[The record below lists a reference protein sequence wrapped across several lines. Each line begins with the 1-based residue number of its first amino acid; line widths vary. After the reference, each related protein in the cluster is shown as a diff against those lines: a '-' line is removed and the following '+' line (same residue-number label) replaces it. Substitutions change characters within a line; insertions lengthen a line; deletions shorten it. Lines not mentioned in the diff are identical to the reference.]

1 MDWLTKQKTYVGIII
16 FLVAIN
22 LTAIILLWV
31 GRPGPPPMYKNGR
44 PDTNNFLKNEL
55 GLNNDQEKKFK
66 LLRQTLFDSIDVI
79 NKQIWVKKLEI
90 QKQAFKENPDT
101 LKVNKLLQEIVN
113 YQIHNEKLMFNH
125 FSALRNI
132 LAPDQLDKFNKII
145 SQPDKITPP
154 PHDRNHQNPP
164 PPGEFPPPGR

>member
-1 MDWLTKQKTYVGIII
+1 MDWLTKQKTYVGIIVL
-16 FLVAIN
+16 LVAIN

-31 GRPGPPPMYKNGR
+31 GRPGPPPMFKNGR
-44 PDTNNFLKNEL
+44 SDTNNFLKNEL
-55 GLNNDQEKKFK
+55 GLNNDQEEKFK

-90 QKQAFKENPDT
+90 QEQAFKENPDT
-101 LKVNKLLQEIVN
+101 LKVNKLLQEIVS
-113 YQIHNEKLMFNH
+113 YQIHNEKLMFTH
-125 FSALRNI
+125 LSALRNI

-145 SQPDKITPP
+145 SQPDKISPP
-154 PHDRNHQNPP
+154 PHDRNNQNPP